1 MPKEI
6 KSTLELALERA
17 AKLPA
22 LTAEEI
28 RQRLEREYAPRGRA
42 IAERFLGGDLAET
55 RLEIEIGEFRGE
67 EGEVVRGAFLA
78 SMRQSIDLE
87 APERTARAFE
97 GVNLLVGDDRVE
109 KVSNR
114 VRDLFR
120 DYQEERQR
128 EFAVVEEAGRELLRD
143 QGISGSA
150 IRLNMEQNRNWLEKR
165 SRMMKRFLPRL
176 EEIRGELSDL
186 LSPGSESGSGS
197 RSG

>member
-1 MPKEI
+1 MSKEI

-55 RLEIEIGEFRGE
+55 RLQTELGEFRGE
-67 EGEVVRGAFLA
+67 EGEIVRGVFLA

-87 APERTARAFE
+87 APERTERAFE
-97 GVNLLVGDDRVE
+97 GVKLVVGDDRVE
-109 KVSNR
+109 DASNR

-120 DYQEERQR
+120 EYEEERQR
-128 EFAVVEEAGRELLRD
+128 ELAVVERAERELLRE
-143 QGISGSA
+143 QGVSGSA
-150 IRLNMEQNRNWLEKR
+150 VRLNVEQNRTWLEKR
-165 SRMMKRFLPRL
+165 SRLMERFLPRL
-176 EEIRGELSDL
+176 EEIRGELRDC
-186 LSPGSESGSGS
+186 LSARSESGSGS
-197 RSG
+197 